1 MFTLMKDE
9 EVYKALPARVSRGVL
24 RILDANW
31 LSFFSCFKKW
41 EENKSLFNG
50 EPNIP
55 KYLKKD
61 GKFTTVYFDTAVLTR
76 NLNKGFIGLSKLK
89 IQIPYQNK
97 DRKII
102 EVQVVPL
109 KTKKYKINICYD
121 YQEEILKENNKNY
134 CAIDLGIN
142 NLMTLTSNKI
152 GIKPVIVNGRPL
164 KSINQYYN
172 KIKAEYQSELP

>member
-41 EENKSLFNG
+41 EENKALFNG

-61 GKFTTVYFDTAVLTR
+61 GKFTTIYPDGAVLLK
-76 NLNKGFIGLSKLK
+76 NIKEGIVGLSKLK
-89 IQIPYQNK
+89 LQIPYQNINQ
-97 DRKII
+97 RII

-109 KTKKYKINICYD
+109 KTKK
-121 YQEEILKENNKNY
+121 
-134 CAIDLGIN
+134 
-142 NLMTLTSNKI
+142 
-152 GIKPVIVNGRPL
+152 
-164 KSINQYYN
+164 
-172 KIKAEYQSELP
+172 